1 MALVM
6 ALSQP
11 YLNASLM
18 LEHYYCVIVF
28 NEIFKSLTRF
38 IFLNSLF
45 CLQFYYYI
53 ATGWK
58 SCLTASNSHDH
69 FLRICLPP

>member
-6 ALSQP
+6 ALSQL

-45 CLQFYYYI
+45 
-53 ATGWK
+53 
-58 SCLTASNSHDH
+58 ASN
-69 FLRICLPP
+69 FITV